1 MLTCVVLSMTE
12 LAHGKVFVEV
22 GAGQAQ
28 IVKDMFEKNGF
39 ACYVKNDYNNIERI
53 VVGELL

>member
-1 MLTCVVLSMTE
+1 MTE